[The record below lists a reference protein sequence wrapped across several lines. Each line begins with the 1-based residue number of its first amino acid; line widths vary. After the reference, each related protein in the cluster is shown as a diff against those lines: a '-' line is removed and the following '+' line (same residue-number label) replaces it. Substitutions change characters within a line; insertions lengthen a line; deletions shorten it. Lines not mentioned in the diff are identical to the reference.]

1 MKNKKKLE
9 DIPFEE
15 YLRKLEKIVQRL
27 EEGELTLDESVK
39 TYEEGMNISKICLEK
54 LNETKKKIEQ
64 LIEKQKENEVKLKI
78 ETDKLEVNSGL
89 DKVYND
95 VSYQVKIPG
104 FRKGKIPK
112 NILNLHLSKEYFY
125 DKTAEELIPKS
136 YLEAVKKIDIQPI
149 AQPEIK
155 VIQIEEDKPLIF
167 EATVQVRPEVKLGS
181 FDKISIQKDNV
192 KITAGDVKNE
202 ITRIQENQA
211 KLNVVKNRKSKK
223 NDFLVIDSEG
233 YVEGKAIEG
242 SKVEKQ
248 LVELGKNT
256 PPEFNDKLIG
266 CSAGD
271 EREIKILVPK
281 DVKDKKI
288 AGKEITYKVKV
299 IEIKEKELPE
309 LNEDFV
315 KTIGDYKTV
324 DDFKKDIKNRLEK
337 QAETVNKN
345 NYERKLL
352 EKVTEVCEVKI
363 PKILIDREVEYM
375 MKSLEDDLKT
385 KDLSL
390 QDYYKS
396 IKTDEEKVR
405 KEYEIVA
412 EKRIKQELVLDKI
425 SQVENIQVT
434 EEEVKDK
441 IKTIAEEMKQEP
453 LKVEATLK
461 KNNNLDG
468 LKESIKREKIIDL
481 LSKKIKII
489 KSKKEDKAK

>member
-1 MKNKKKLE
+1 M
-9 DIPFEE
+9 
-15 YLRKLEKIVQRL
+15 
-27 EEGELTLDESVK
+27 VK
-39 TYEEGMNISKICLEK
+39 VE
-54 LNETKKKIEQ
+54 
-64 LIEKQKENEVKLKI
+64 IEKQKENEVKLKI
-78 ETDKLEVNSGL
+78 ETDKLEVNSSL

-95 VSYQVKIPG
+95 VSYEIKIPG

-112 NILNLHLSKEYFY
+112 NILNLHLGKEYFY
-125 DKTAEELIPKS
+125 DKTAEKLVPES
-136 YLEAVKKIDIQPI
+136 YLEAIKKSKIQPI
-149 AQPEIK
+149 DQPEIK
-155 VIQIEEDKPLIF
+155 VIQIEENKSLIF

-181 FDKISIQKDNV
+181 FDKISIQKEDIKV
-192 KITAGDVKNE
+192 TASDVKNE
-202 ITRIQENQA
+202 IMRIQENQA

-223 NDFLVIDSEG
+223 NDFLIIDSEG

-248 LVELGKNT
+248 LVQLGKNT
-256 PPEFNDKLIG
+256 APEFNDKLLG

-281 DVKDKKI
+281 DIKDKKI
-288 AGKEITYKVKV
+288 ADKEITYKVKV

-315 KTIGDYKTV
+315 KTAGDYKTI

-337 QAETVNKN
+337 QVEMVNKN

-352 EKVTEVCEVKI
+352 EKVAEVCEVKV
-363 PKILIDREVEYM
+363 PKVLIEREVEYM
-375 MKSLEDDLKT
+375 MKSLEDDLKA

-390 QDYYKS
+390 QDYYKG
-396 IKTDEEKVR
+396 IKTDEEKVK

-425 SQVENIQVT
+425 SQVENIQTT
-434 EEEVKDK
+434 EKEVKDK
-441 IKTIAEEMKQEP
+441 INTIAKEIKQDP
-453 LKVEATLK
+453 LKVEATFR
-461 KNNNLDG
+461 KNNNLEG
-468 LKESIKREKIIDL
+468 LRESIKKEKIVDF

-489 KSKKEDKAK
+489 ESKKEGTSK